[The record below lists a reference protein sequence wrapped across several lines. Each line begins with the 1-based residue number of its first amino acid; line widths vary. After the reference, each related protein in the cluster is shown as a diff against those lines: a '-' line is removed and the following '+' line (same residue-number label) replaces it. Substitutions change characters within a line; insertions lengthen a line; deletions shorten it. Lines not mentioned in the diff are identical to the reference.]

1 MQVIPQELEKR
12 LKKLEKTL
20 RCLRCDIQD
29 LDSGVFDAIVNFD
42 TADPNTGGTVFTPA
56 QPQDGTVLYVS
67 DSDSSEWTWNGSAY
81 VTYVAPYWAK
91 GGNLG
96 TNPSIHYVG
105 TKDNVDFVMRT
116 NNVER
121 ARLLTTGQFKLG
133 AYGSGTF
140 TGTPSNL
147 LAVTATGNL
156 IEVPIASGT
165 YTPTL
170 TNRGN
175 TSSRTAHV
183 CSYMRVGSVVTVSGV
198 LDVTPTAGANTY
210 TSVGISL
217 PVSTT
222 FFNCYE
228 AGGTGSVF
236 QDTTKLTAGIQADC
250 ADGARVGFSFY
261 APDTSSHTFMFHFT
275 YRIT

>member
-1 MQVIPQELEKR
+1 MTPEQIE
-12 LKKLEKTL
+12 KKLKQIQTTI
-20 RCLRCDIQD
+20 RCLRCDIQN
-29 LDSGVFDAIVNFD
+29 LDSGIFDAIVNFD

-67 DSDSSEWTWNGSAY
+67 DVDASEWTWNGAAY

-96 TNPSIHYVG
+96 TNPANHFVG
-105 TKDNVDFVMRT
+105 TRDNVDLAFRV
-116 NNVER
+116 NNAEK
-121 ARLLTTGQFKLG
+121 ARLITTGQLKLNS
-133 AYGSGTF
+133 YGSGTF
-140 TGTPSNL
+140 TGTPVNA
-147 LAVTATGNL
+147 LAATATGTI

-170 TNRGN
+170 TDRGN
-175 TSSRTAHV
+175 TSARTAQIA
-183 CSYMRVGSVVTVSGV
+183 SYMRIGSVVTVSGV
-198 LDVTPTAGANTY
+198 VSITPTVGASTY
-210 TSVGISL
+210 TSIGISL

-222 FFNCYE
+222 FFTCYE
-228 AGGTGSVF
+228 GAGTGSVF

-250 ADGARVGFSFY
+250 GHGSRMAFSFY
-261 APDTSSHTFMFHFT
+261 APDTAAHVFMYHFT